1 MTASMTDAIK
11 DAFGAEYEGGQSRDV
26 LYVAGGYTIDYAHHP
41 TNGLNIPHSWIYEL
55 RDKGDY
61 G

>member
-1 MTASMTDAIK
+1 MTDAIK
-11 DAFGAEYEGGQSRDV
+11 SAFGAEYVGGQSRDV

-41 TNGLNIPHSWIYEL
+41 TEGLDIPHSWIYEL

>member
-1 MTASMTDAIK
+1 MTQSMTDAIK
-11 DAFGAEYEGGQSRDV
+11 SAFGAEYVGGQSREV

-41 TNGLNIPHSWIYEL
+41 SEGLNIPHSWIYEL

>member
-1 MTASMTDAIK
+1 MTGAIK

-41 TNGLNIPHSWIYEL
+41 IDGLNIPHSWIYEL